1 MRIAYISPT
10 FLSDVDLSLL
20 NDLQSKVDVD
30 YYLQIS
36 PFILKNAAVCINKQN
51 VKNGVLDVS
60 DYPELEQFT
69 RVIDKDKFYIVN
81 DTGHHSYS
89 IRSFFCYFH
98 L

>member
-51 VKNGVLDVS
+51 VKMVFLMLVTILS
-60 DYPELEQFT
+60 
-69 RVIDKDKFYIVN
+69 
-81 DTGHHSYS
+81 
-89 IRSFFCYFH
+89 
-98 L
+98 

>member
-36 PFILKNAAVCINKQN
+36 PFTLKNAAVCINKQN
-51 VKNGVLDVS
+51 
-60 DYPELEQFT
+60 
-69 RVIDKDKFYIVN
+69 
-81 DTGHHSYS
+81 H
-89 IRSFFCYFH
+89 
-98 L
+98 